1 MSEHGDADD
10 PTGSETGVALT
21 GSDVSVRSAPDAEQ
35 QEIPTDSP
43 TGSANTLL
51 LLK

>member
-21 GSDVSVRSAPDAEQ
+21 TSDVSVRSGAGDELQ
-35 QEIPTDSP
+35 QTHADTP
-43 TGSANTLL
+43 TGSVLSI
-51 LLK
+51 